1 MFKHMYSLMSHYFM
15 AEKWSI
21 LHKEWPSI
29 GILYPS
35 KFIAEMIMCKVKS
48 GEQEGQIIK
57 WLGTRKLLNGFSLPS
72 LKHGNSSS
80 FETNAV
86 KTIKIYTYVCAMFT
100 RNSKMENMVWLTVT
114 LHLEYNFLS
123 NSDDFSALCSW
134 FHCLV

>member
-35 KFIAEMIMCKVKS
+35 KFIAEMIMYKVKS

-100 RNSKMENMVWLTVT
+100 VFGSFVYGNYVVDQIM
-114 LHLEYNFLS
+114 Y
-123 NSDDFSALCSW
+123 
-134 FHCLV
+134 

>member
-1 MFKHMYSLMSHYFM
+1 MII
-15 AEKWSI
+15 SI
-21 LHKEWPSI
+21 ILFYTETNCIVYNIWYNLYSI
-29 GILYPS
+29 GISYPS
-35 KFIAEMIMCKVKS
+35 KFIAEMIMYKVKS

-100 RNSKMENMVWLTVT
+100 V
-114 LHLEYNFLS
+114 F
-123 NSDDFSALCSW
+123 CS
-134 FHCLV
+134 FVYGNYVVDQIMY